1 MENENIGEDTVEEK
15 KVQEQR
21 LQEQKSQMIELF
33 REDLVLVELL
43 RKPNESTLSVIR
55 RALYDNFEFQMLKRT
70 VNYLEKKVEDI
81 AGQKNSMEDEEF
93 EEILERQKTIEKIRS
108 DIKRGNSKNVPLSPD
123 APEFDGDKEKMKQAM
138 ERRWSIKSQIRRP
151 GT

>member
-1 MENENIGEDTVEEK
+1 MENENVSQSKTA
-15 KVQEQR
+15 
-21 LQEQKSQMIELF
+21 EQKSQLIELF
-33 REDLVLVELL
+33 REDLVLIDLL
-43 RKPNESTLSVIR
+43 RRPNESTLSVIR

-81 AGQKNSMEDEEF
+81 AEQKNSLEDEEF

-108 DIKRGNSKNVPLSPD
+108 EIKRGNNKTAPASPNS
-123 APEFDGDKEKMKQAM
+123 PEFRGDKDKMKEAM
-138 ERRWSIKSQIRRP
+138 ERRWAIKSQIRRP

>member
-1 MENENIGEDTVEEK
+1 MANESVSENKNQELKSLTV
-15 KVQEQR
+15 
-21 LQEQKSQMIELF
+21 ELF
-33 REDLVLVELL
+33 REDLVLIELL
-43 RKPNESTLSVIR
+43 RRPNESTLSVIR

-81 AGQKNSMEDEEF
+81 AGQKNSMEEEEF

-108 DIKRGNSKNVPLSPD
+108 EVKRGNAKNAPLSPD
-123 APEFDGDKEKMKQAM
+123 VPEFRGDKEKMKQAM
-138 ERRWSIKSQIRRP
+138 ERRWAIKSQIRRP